1 MTAERLAI
9 CRSDVANEA
18 ERLIE
23 TARITTVLLRRGAPI
38 SDASTLLDCS
48 NEYCE
53 FALAFAKVNDGLKLR
68 ALIENW
74 PLSVIQRECFYKVR
88 SFDTFETVP

>member
-1 MTAERLAI
+1 MTAERLTI
-9 CRSDVANEA
+9 CRSDAANEA

-53 FALAFAKVNDGLKLR
+53 SALAFTRGNDGLKLR
-68 ALIENW
+68 ALVENW
-74 PLSVIQRECFYKVR
+74 PLSVIKRECSYKVR
-88 SFDTFETVP
+88 SFDTFKTVP